1 MTDDEFLAALE
12 GDALPAGAFDHAAH
26 VRAAYL
32 YLRRRGF
39 VDGMA
44 AFRASLRRFAERH
57 GAAGKYHETITVAFL
72 AVIHERLHAG
82 AADEDWP
89 GFAARNR
96 DLFAGD
102 FLDRYYRRETLASP
116 LAREVF
122 LLEERR

>member
-12 GDALPAGAFDHAAH
+12 GDALPAASFDHAAH

-32 YLRRRGF
+32 YLKRRGF
-39 VDGMA
+39 IDGMA

-72 AVIHERLHAG
+72 SVIHERVHDG
-82 AADEDWP
+82 EADHGWP
-89 GFAARNR
+89 GFAASNR
-96 DLFAGD
+96 DLFERG
-102 FLDRYYRRETLASP
+102 FLDRYYRPETLASP
-116 LAREVF
+116 RAREVF